1 MKWILI
7 TAIVATLGAAGLAWA
22 DNHGAKP
29 GDQRDH
35 QGMMQGDMMRGGMM
49 RGGMMSMMMDMMHGN
64 NAGMMDECAG
74 MMRES
79 SDGAKKP
86 NDQWRKER

>member
-1 MKWILI
+1 MKWIL
-7 TAIVATLGAAGLAWA
+7 TVAIVAALGAAGLAWA

-29 GDQRDH
+29 GVRHDH
-35 QGMMQGDMMRGGMM
+35 QGMMQGGMM
-49 RGGMMSMMMDMMHGN
+49 RNGMMSMMGKMMQGS

-79 SDGAKKP
+79 NDGAKKP

>member
-1 MKWILI
+1 MKPLL
-7 TAIVATLGAAGLAWA
+7 TAVIFATLGAAGLAWA

-29 GDQRDH
+29 GDRHDH
-35 QGMMQGDMMRGGMM
+35 QGMMQGGMM
-49 RGGMMSMMMDMMHGN
+49 RGGTMSMMGNMMRGN
-64 NAGMMDECAG
+64 NTGMMDECAG

-86 NDQWRKER
+86 NDQWRKDR

>member
-1 MKWILI
+1 MKWML
-7 TAIVATLGAAGLAWA
+7 TATIAAALGAAGLAWA

-29 GDQRDH
+29 GERYEH
-35 QGMMQGDMMRGGMM
+35 QGMMQGGKMRGS
-49 RGGMMSMMMDMMHGN
+49 MMSMMGSMRGN
-64 NAGMMDECAG
+64 AAGMMDECAG

-79 SDGAKKP
+79 GHGAKKP

>member
-1 MKWILI
+1 MKRIL
-7 TAIVATLGAAGLAWA
+7 TAAIVATLGVAGLAWA
-22 DNHGAKP
+22 DNHGPKT
-29 GDQRDH
+29 GDRHDR
-35 QGMMQGDMMRGGMM
+35 QGMMQGGMM
-49 RGGMMSMMMDMMHGN
+49 RNGMMSMMGNMMRGS

-86 NDQWRKER
+86 NDQWRKDR

>member
-1 MKWILI
+1 MKWIL
-7 TAIVATLGAAGLAWA
+7 TTTIVASLAAAGIAWA

-29 GDQRDH
+29 GDRQDH
-35 QGMMQGDMMRGGMM
+35 QGMMQGGMM
-49 RGGMMSMMMDMMHGN
+49 RGGMMSMMGNMMRGN

-86 NDQWRKER
+86 NDQWRKDR

>member
-29 GDQRDH
+29 AERQDH
-35 QGMMQGDMMRGGMM
+35 QGMMQGGMM
-49 RGGMMSMMMDMMHGN
+49 RGGMMSMMMNMMHGN